1 MVGTHTQGDREE
13 LRESI
18 EYYLVH
24 DQVPAGVRDDVV
36 ALYDDGEYRRAL
48 ELALNNL

>member
-1 MVGTHTQGDREE
+1 MPETDAQGEE

-24 DQVPAGVRDDVV
+24 DQVPADVRDEVV

-48 ELALNNL
+48 ELALNSW

>member
-1 MVGTHTQGDREE
+1 MAETHTTGDREE

-18 EYYLVH
+18 EYYLVN
-24 DQVPAGVRDDVV
+24 DQVPEEVREEVV

-48 ELALNNL
+48 ELALTHW